1 MAGLKSAY
9 VGVMRNARSAATAV
23 GVVPW
28 LEARPERPLARWAR
42 SLFAIYDIDD
52 MVRLD
57 LPWWTFAAI
66 AKVDAFL
73 KARPGARVFEYGSGA
88 STVWLGRRAGEVRSV
103 EHDAGWAP
111 VVRQQLAAIP
121 AVDSRVTHRLVPPD
135 APRYP
140 DPAYGSTKPGWREHS
155 FRRYV
160 HAIDDE
166 AGQFDVIVIDGRA
179 RAACLDH
186 AAARLAPGG
195 TIVFDNSRRAPY
207 QAAIARSGLRAQ
219 EYAGLTACLPY
230 PDATTLLER

>member
-9 VGVMRNARSAATAV
+9 VGAMRGARSVASTL
-23 GVVPW
+23 GIVPW
-28 LEARPERPLARWAR
+28 LEARQHRTGARWAR

-66 AKVDAFL
+66 NKVDAFL
-73 KARPGARVFEYGSGA
+73 KAKPGARVFEYGSGA

-111 VVRQQLAAIP
+111 IVRQQLTAMP
-121 AVDSRVTHRLVPPD
+121 HVTHRLVPPD
-135 APRYP
+135 APRLP
-140 DPAYGSTKPGWREHS
+140 DPAYGSTKPGWRQSS
-155 FRRYV
+155 FRSYV
-160 HAIDDE
+160 HAIDQED
-166 AGQFDVIVIDGRA
+166 GQFDVIVIDGRA
-179 RAACLDH
+179 RATCLDH
-186 AAARLAPGG
+186 AATRLAPDGM
-195 TIVFDNSRRAPY
+195 IVFDNSRRAPY

-230 PDATTLLER
+230 PDATTLLQR